1 MKGHRWKIRRRKGA
15 SSVEL
20 RPVPEMR
27 EVTYDLFERV
37 CILLGV
43 DPDQMF
49 RGAVGILDVETPPL
63 SKAQPLL
70 EMLTTNAARFDVREM
85 PPDRVEALLGVLVA
99 DFFLRALRPGT
110 SNIAIGGI

>member
-1 MKGHRWKIRRRKGA
+1 MKGFRWKMRRRKGVRSA
-15 SSVEL
+15 EL
-20 RPVPEMR
+20 RPVPVMR

-49 RGAVGILDVETPPL
+49 RGAVGILDIETPPL

-70 EMLTTNAARFDVREM
+70 EMLCTNAARYDVREM

-99 DFFLRALRPGT
+99 DFFLRALQPGK
-110 SNIAIGGI
+110 SNIATGSI